1 MKILLDTHIAIW
13 AVLDS
18 EELSNTARAMI
29 LDENNEIYYST
40 ASVWE
45 ITIKHMAHP
54 ETFLFSG
61 KYLEKGCEEN
71 GFVSLPVFNKHG
83 GCKKFCV
90 YGNLGF
96 PDKSSIVAELESL
109 VRPKDAPPHKDP
121 FDRILLAQAKSE
133 GMKFMTHDTLIPYY
147 NESFVISV

>member
-1 MKILLDTHIAIW
+1 
-13 AVLDS
+13 
-18 EELSNTARAMI
+18 MI

-45 ITIKHMAHP
+45 ITIKHMVHP
-54 ETFLFSG
+54 ETFLLSG
-61 KYLEKGCEEN
+61 KYLEKGCEAN
-71 GFVSLPVFNKHG
+71 GFVSLPIVNKHA
-83 GCKKFCV
+83 
-90 YGNLGF
+90 
-96 PDKSSIVAELESL
+96 VALESL